1 MIRQFFVILTLLM
14 PIEILAQCLEDTVFH
29 IDQVTISAN
38 RIFIPEN
45 AGGKSQKID
54 TSILQNKINRSIS
67 DVLSENSSVFIKNNG
82 RGALATVSFRGAAS
96 SHTQVS
102 WNGIK
107 ISNPMTGTADFSLI
121 PVYITD
127 NISLKYG
134 NASLSESGGG
144 LGGAILLDNQSK
156 WTNGWNFGFTQAI
169 GSFHTHDEFADI
181 SYGNKKLQIRSRIY
195 NNQSENDYP
204 FINRGIAEI
213 HPETGAIYHPTDTN
227 NNAAY
232 GKYGILQEIYF
243 RPATS
248 HVLSLKY
255 WGQSTERTI
264 PQATSYE
271 GPDNSNR
278 NLQKLTDHKIVF
290 SWDHYRKSSKINFN
304 SGIANQN
311 SQYQQ
316 MNFVSG
322 LGEIPAIFTESH
334 FLSNYNT
341 LEYSHDFAGKFM
353 LIGKLNG
360 DFHRVKSKDT
370 VTQLGY
376 EAQRSEISLF
386 ASLSKQCGESLN
398 LALQVR
404 ESMIGGKLQQ
414 ITPWFG
420 IDFKPIKQENLI
432 LKVNIS
438 QNYHQPSLNDLY
450 WHPGGN
456 PELQPES
463 GFSAESGITYQKK
476 LAKTVIFTEI
486 TAYYSDIE
494 NWILWVPSYQ
504 GYWTAKNVSRVISKG
519 IEASASVQ
527 GKLGAITY
535 HISGNYALT
544 KALNYGDSEIWGSE
558 TFGKQLVYI
567 PVHSGNLFAQ
577 LEYKGFSI
585 SWQHNAYSERFTTST
600 NDISKRDWLYPYFM
614 NDLGIGKH
622 QNFEKISVS
631 AEIKIYNLF
640 NETYHSI
647 LYRPMPERNYMFILS
662 LKF

>member
-1 MIRQFFVILTLLM
+1 MRRFIVILIVFF
-14 PIEILAQCLEDTVFH
+14 PIEFFAQCLADTVFQ
-29 IDQVTISAN
+29 IEQVTISAEQN
-38 RIFIPEN
+38 FRQEN
-45 AGGKSQKID
+45 AGSKAQNID
-54 TSILQNKINRSIS
+54 TAILQNKINRSIA
-67 DVLSENSSVFIKNNG
+67 DILSENSSVFIKNNG
-82 RGALATVSFRGAAS
+82 RGALATISFRGTAS

-127 NISLKYG
+127 KISLKYG
-134 NASLSESGGG
+134 NASMSESGGG
-144 LGGAILLDNQSK
+144 LGGAIILDNQSK
-156 WTNGWNFGFTQAI
+156 WSNGWDFGYTQTI

-213 HPETGAIYHPTDTN
+213 HPETGEITHPIDTN
-227 NNAAY
+227 KNAAY

-243 RPATS
+243 RPAAS
-248 HVLSLKY
+248 HIISLSY
-255 WGQSTERTI
+255 WGQNAKRTI

-278 NLQKLTDHKIVF
+278 NLQENSAHKLVANWTHYTD
-290 SWDHYRKSSKINFN
+290 KSRLSFN
-304 SGIANQN
+304 SGIATEN
-311 SQYQQ
+311 SHYRQ
-316 MNFVSG
+316 MNFISG

-334 FLSNYNT
+334 FLSNYNR
-341 LEYSHDFAGKFM
+341 LEYSHDFAGKFK

-360 DFHRVKSKDT
+360 DFHSVTSKDT

-376 EAQRSEISLF
+376 EAQRSDISLF
-386 ASLSKQCGESLN
+386 VSLSKQFGESLN
-398 LALQVR
+398 LALQIR
-404 ESMIGGKLQQ
+404 ESMIDGKLQQ

-420 IDFKPIKQENLI
+420 IDFKPLKQENLI
-432 LKVNIS
+432 IKANIS

-450 WHPGGN
+450 WQPGGN
-456 PELQPES
+456 PELKPEF
-463 GFSAESGITYQKK
+463 GFTGETGITYQKQFK
-476 LAKTVIFTEI
+476 NTVLQTEL

-494 NWILWVPSYQ
+494 NWILWVPSFQ
-504 GYWTAKNVSRVISKG
+504 AYWTAKNVTRVISKG
-519 IEASASVQ
+519 IEATASLQ
-527 GKLGAITY
+527 GNFGKVIY
-535 HISGNYALT
+535 QVSGNYTLT
-544 KALNYGDSEIWGSE
+544 KALNYGDPKIWGSE
-558 TFGKQLVYI
+558 TYGKQLVYI
-567 PVHSGNLFAQ
+567 PVHSGNLFAR
-577 LEYKGFSI
+577 LAYKGFSI

-600 NDISKRDWLYPYFM
+600 NDISRRDWLYPYFM
-614 NDLGIGKH
+614 NDLGVGKSH
-622 QNFEKISVS
+622 DFEKFSIS

-647 LYRPMPERNYMFILS
+647 LYRPMPGRNYMFILS